1 MDEGLMSKFKYG
13 DIVRCIAETHPKA
26 AYRKGECYE
35 VLDTYS
41 DGKRIHTV
49 LDSNGST
56 TNGWAAEHF
65 ELVAPKRARV
75 FTTGALRD
83 LDEGKLDFDGF
94 LSPLVME
101 RFAQHMHAAR
111 KMPDG
116 TMRESDN
123 WQLGIK
129 TDVYMKSMWR
139 HFFAVWKTHRG
150 WDTDDIEAELC
161 ALIFNASGMLHE
173 ILKAKNNG

>member
-1 MDEGLMSKFKYG
+1 MIFQNE
-13 DIVRCIAETHPKA
+13 
-26 AYRKGECYE
+26 YE
-35 VLDTYS
+35 KELYDRYPSSQTPPDS
-41 DGKRIHTV
+41 LPSHHT
-49 LDSNGST
+49 
-56 TNGWAAEHF
+56 
-65 ELVAPKRARV
+65 
-75 FTTGALRD
+75 FTIPPDHEALRD
-83 LDEGKLDFDGF
+83 TEGRAIGVIRAFATGATRDADKGKLDYEGF
-94 LSPLVME
+94 LSPLVLE

-111 KMPDG
+111 KMADG

-123 WQLGIK
+123 WQLGIE

-173 ILKAKNNG
+173 ILKAKKI